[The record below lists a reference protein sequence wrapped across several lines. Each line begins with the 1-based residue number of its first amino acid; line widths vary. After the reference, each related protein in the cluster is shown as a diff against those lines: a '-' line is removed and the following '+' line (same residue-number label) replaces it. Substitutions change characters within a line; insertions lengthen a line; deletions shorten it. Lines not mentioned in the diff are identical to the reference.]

1 MKNHWEI
8 REVLDRTTGE
18 VERFYAYKR
27 KPCKRIELSS
37 PLARQLAG
45 YSLIE
50 KDLRS
55 VATWLREIGARHTE
69 ATKGE
74 GDGFGHSTD
83 RETYTLI
90 KGLFVAALTFYGK
103 CFAHCEG
110 RRIKLE
116 RAQLSGRYLPTH
128 DEAITYRHNFAAHSG
143 AAKLESVKVALVLP
157 NKATV
162 PPRIYQELQQ
172 PDLLWSRTR
181 EGSFAEL
188 VEHARSI
195 ADRKIE
201 ELTSKILSEEVL
213 PKGLE
218 YWKRK

>member
-1 MKNHWEI
+1 MKNHWET

-18 VERFYAYKR
+18 VERFYTYKR
-27 KPCKRIELSS
+27 KPCKRIELNS

-45 YSLIE
+45 YTLIE

-55 VATWLREIGARHTE
+55 VAAWLREIEARHTE
-69 ATKGE
+69 VGQGE
-74 GDGFGHSTD
+74 GDGFGRSTD

-116 RAQLSGRYLPTH
+116 RAQLGERYLSTH
-128 DEAITYRHNFAAHSG
+128 DEAIAFRHNFAAHSG
-143 AAKLESVKVALVLP
+143 AAKLESAKVALVLP

-162 PPRIYQELQQ
+162 Q
-172 PDLLWSRTR
+172 PGFTKSCNNPIFFGRRPERVPL
-181 EGSFAEL
+181 
-188 VEHARSI
+188 RSWPNTFV
-195 ADRKIE
+195 RSP
-201 ELTSKILSEEVL
+201 T
-213 PKGLE
+213 G
-218 YWKRK
+218 R